1 MSSFMNI
8 QLILH
13 GKGLVTNV
21 TLKRLLT
28 SVNSSMLL
36 EVTRI
41 TEPFVTN
48 IAFMLLVASVYF
60 HMSGEVSTFVE
71 FHFANLAFVKLNIDL
86 IEIMAAFILSVNYS
100 MVI

>member
-21 TLKRLLT
+21 TFKRLLT
-28 SVNSSMLL
+28 SVDSSMLL
-36 EVTRI
+36 EVARI
-41 TEPFVTN
+41 AKSFVTN
-48 IAFMLLVASVYF
+48 ITFMLLVASVYF

-71 FHFANLAFVKLNIDL
+71 FHFANLAFVKLHIDL
-86 IEIMAAFILSVNYS
+86 IEIMAAFILSVNDS
-100 MVI
+100 MIL